1 MLRRVA
7 VFASQLEI
15 DTPTALAAAFEIGRL
30 LGDNRIALVFGGPEL
45 GAIAAAAERA
55 RQAGGDA
62 SGFPSVEEFRAEVA
76 SRADALLGLPGGFA
90 TLEEAFAVWEW
101 SAALGREQPLG
112 LLDLDDYYTGLF
124 RAAPDAAID
133 RFVRESQRGQ
143 LVVSKDPED
152 LLRRLGEYRSPET
165 RRSA

>member
-30 LGDNRIALVFGGPEL
+30 LGDNGIAMVYGGTEL
-45 GAIAAAAERA
+45 GAIATAAGRA
-55 RQAGGDA
+55 REAGGEA
-62 SGFPSVEEFRAEVA
+62 SGFPSAEAFRVEVA
-76 SRADALLGLPGGFA
+76 NRADAILGLPGGFA

-101 SAALGREQPLG
+101 SAESGREQPLG
-112 LLDLDDYYTGLF
+112 FLDLDDYYTGLF

-143 LVVSKDPED
+143 LVVSKDAED
-152 LLRRLGEYRSPET
+152 LLRRLAEYRSPEK
-165 RRSA
+165 RRAE